1 MRPRADGRSG
11 AWWTIGGVAKKRGTE
26 TLRDMVLSMAAI
38 GVVAGG
44 IWLFIPHDEN
54 HDPVKVVG
62 YRVELDQ
69 ARRDAPYQVAAP
81 VGLGEDWR
89 ATSVTY
95 ESTDPRAVR
104 WHLGFVDPKNEYAA
118 VEQSNEAAEKFVAQ
132 KSHEAKR
139 VGTRTVGGETWQRYE
154 GHKYDALV
162 REEGGV
168 TTMVTGTAPMAR
180 LAELAAA
187 LEERGGRQG

>member
-1 MRPRADGRSG
+1 M
-11 AWWTIGGVAKKRGTE
+11 AKKRGTE
-26 TLRDMVLSMAAI
+26 TLRDMVLSLAAI
-38 GVVAGG
+38 GVVAAV

-54 HDPVKVVG
+54 HDPVKAVG

-81 VGLGEDWR
+81 EGLGKEWR

-95 ESTDPRAVR
+95 QAADPKAVR
-104 WHLGFVDPKNEYAA
+104 WHLGFVDPANEYAA
-118 VEQSNEAAEKFVAQ
+118 VEQSNEAAEKFVA
-132 KSHEAKR
+132 KMSHEAER

-154 GHKYDALV
+154 GPKYDALV

-187 LEERGGRQG
+187 LEARGGGQG